1 MVDLLVSPSYQLQD
15 VYAACCE
22 EALPQSLIDDP
33 ILVLQ
38 PRMLYLVQR
47 CLYGQEAKMYFAKKA
62 APLVQYWFKSQVQLM
77 TQAGGTMAVHHGKLK
92 GQVPD
97 LQPYT
102 DVLGMTHS
110 RLCTCA
116 MFGILLHICKMFG
129 TLLYMCNMSEML
141 LGVRR
146 MLLVGRHAVRGVSG
160 CVNNACTP

>member
-1 MVDLLVSPSYQLQD
+1 MDLLVSPSYQVQD
-15 VYAACCE
+15 VFAACRE

-47 CLYGQEAKMYFAKKA
+47 CLYGQEGRMYFAKKA

-77 TQAGGTMAVHHGKLK
+77 TQAGGTMAVHLGKLK

-102 DVLGMTHS
+102 DVLGMTPS
-110 RLCTCA
+110 RLYVCT
-116 MFGILLHICKMFG
+116 MFGILLYVCKMFEIW
-129 TLLYMCNMSEML
+129 LC
-141 LGVRR
+141 VRR
-146 MLLVGRHAVRGVSG
+146 MLLVGRRAVRGSCG
-160 CVNNACTP
+160 CMNNAYTL